1 MFNWF
6 INIFASKDQSI
17 KKTAEE
23 AAQEPTKDESTRE
36 YRKLDETDSE
46 ADYVSTLE
54 TELQNAAKNYNP
66 SDPMFSDEQLE
77 EFGLKDMLT
86 AEQNTKGFWEN
97 VIISYFT
104 KNDSDLGIEFS
115 LDKLRTLKNKG
126 LNELLSSK
134 NHQEDATTGLFL
146 LVRRFL
152 STFNPSKLKDT
163 KAAISHAIESASSPE
178 AIKQNSK
185 RPKTRKF
192 DSNYIKLLQ
201 QSLEEDRSTATP
213 NAAPAQDV
221 KHTVN
226 KLNKSVRAEI
236 LNLLFEGIS
245 KSFYSYCGTAGS
257 NLLGNVVDKL
267 YRTKNDTRVFSMD
280 SANNDDDG
288 DDDKKSRLAEEY
300 IGGKNDADISEND
313 QENLEEIEDSSQS
326 VGLVDAPKHTPKQI
340 QERVRL
346 ATYLAKQIMSG
357 MPGMNV
363 SSLAP
368 LFKLKYSREAKKM
381 VGDKTSPKED
391 VLSQDPQ
398 SAKLLLIPRDSEI
411 KQLISDDYKKM
422 TFPDKFAVLFG
433 TSEAKTLGELTAQR
447 DGVMLAAKFLGGLLK
462 NTSGVPTDTRKMNL
476 DQYQDQVNRFIDTL
490 TTPEEKASAKSFLS
504 IDFVDKMSAVLAKKR
519 EKSYGGQQKDLRD
532 FTKEI
537 IDDLTNQ
544 IQEVRAL
551 SKSDVAERVE
561 VWLRQRK
568 EYSEAVAKRMYH
580 NNMDRL
586 NSVFSYLDAE
596 YDFLQNNARKEV
608 NAVNKEDNASGVN
621 KKDSRAA
628 ARYDIAS
635 FVTKQ
640 RDFLIDRLSALESV
654 DVDGKDVKVDFSPI
668 IEKLKNADAVTT
680 TTGEKIEGYK
690 TAAQLAAV
698 TRQSKFAPRIMGIQK
713 AIQSAI
719 VEAQDMLD
727 AAGVDGSNVLS
738 KLDKEFVKG
747 NGYNVTTYV
756 TPDFESVSRMY
767 RSVVP
772 EVARRV
778 GNDNMSGREMQEF
791 QGKESERNINKLQ
804 RDLEKDKK
812 LFEAKEQEL
821 NKKNTDGSYVIQDE
835 KLVAEK
841 EQELRDLRE
850 RIKNRENSIN
860 ELKEDSKKW
869 SAENPFPDLN
879 KIDDV
884 TLHSK
889 VTPDQVL
896 HLYGTKEAVVLD
908 NGKYYKVFRT
918 PNSDEL
924 VVSHKPVKEPALTDP
939 ALVSYNGKNFVRFFV
954 EDRNTGKLYPLKGDK
969 LTNDVLSGIESRP
982 FEGDV
987 DVRMVG
993 DLDSYSVDDLNE
1005 KITAQRIRVQHE
1017 RGDEELAE
1025 SKKFDSKYKNHS
1037 KEYEQYK
1044 REVASE
1050 NADSLKEEINNEDYF
1065 LKRDLNLSYDQL
1077 RKVIDSVLDYVDD
1090 NDKSTRALA
1099 DKAPQLRD
1107 LYDKLKKIDDFYNT
1121 PKIDK
1126 EKFINEKGEPLQISI
1141 KHSKPEELDD
1151 ALRVLND
1158 KLSTVFE
1165 EYKKYLPKGTKVPA
1179 GELPQKEVF
1188 QTLRDAVMGD
1198 TNLDP
1203 FEPSEDEQN
1212 LPETKLDYKSFI
1224 PKEEPATEPEV
1235 KKEEPK
1241 PEENNTSAGFSFSGL
1256 QKSAAPFFHISRV
1269 ALDMTDNQ
1277 LQKEVEDPSLVQT
1290 PDEMVA
1296 DKHNKSNDTLLSGQQ
1311 SQEQDIKDSKSF
1323 KTKKVAQALKMAY
1336 DSDPSHELFNTLVQV
1351 VRDSNPTTG
1360 PATAD
1365 ALSHLPET
1373 QWSMEAAYRMYN
1385 DRNVA
1390 EAHDRHYFQE
1400 CLRRDGWPAMLKND
1414 KFVQLLNKSNQGQA

>member
-23 AAQEPTKDESTRE
+23 AAKEPTKKES

-46 ADYVSTLE
+46 AAYFSTIE

-77 EFGLKDMLT
+77 EFGLKHMLT

-104 KNDSDLGIEFS
+104 KNDSDLGLEFS

-126 LNELLSSK
+126 INALLNSK

-163 KAAISHAIESASSPE
+163 KAAIAHAIESVSTPE

-201 QSLEEDRSTATP
+201 QSLEEDRSTETP

-226 KLNKSVRAEI
+226 KLDKSVRAEI

-257 NLLGNVVDKL
+257 NLLGNIIDKL
-267 YRTKNDTRVFSMD
+267 YRSKNDTRVLSMD
-280 SANNDDDG
+280 SAKTDDADG
-288 DDDKKSRLAEEY
+288 DDDKKRLLSEEY
-300 IGGKNDADISEND
+300 IRVNDGDAIAEDP
-313 QENLEEIEDSSQS
+313 QEHLEEIKDSSQS
-326 VGLVDAPKHTPKQI
+326 VGLVGAPKHTPKQI
-340 QERVRL
+340 QERVQL
-346 ATYLAKQIMSG
+346 ATHLAKQIMSG

-368 LFKLKYSREAKKM
+368 LFKLKYSREAKRM
-381 VGDKTSPKED
+381 VGDKNSPKED

-398 SAKLLLIPRDSEI
+398 AAKLLLIPRDSEI
-411 KQLISDDYKKM
+411 KQLIADDYKKM
-422 TFPDKFAVLFG
+422 TFPDKFAALFG

-447 DGVMLAAKFLGGLLK
+447 DGVLLAVKFLSGLLNNK
-462 NTSGVPTDTRKMNL
+462 SGVPTDTRKMNL
-476 DQYQDQVNRFIDTL
+476 DQYRDQVKRFIDTL

-519 EKSYGGQQKDLRD
+519 EKSYGGQQKDLRE
-532 FTKEI
+532 FTDEI
-537 IDDLTNQ
+537 IDDLTKQ

-568 EYSEAVAKRMYH
+568 EYSEAVAKRMYR

-668 IEKLKNADAVTT
+668 IEKLKNADAITT
-680 TTGEKIEGYK
+680 TTGEKIAEYK

-698 TRQSKFAPRIMGIQK
+698 TQQAKFSARITGIQK
-713 AIQSAI
+713 AIRSAI
-719 VEAQDMLD
+719 VEAQDILD
-727 AAGVDGSNVLS
+727 AAGVNGSNVLS

-756 TPDFESVSRMY
+756 TPDVESVSRMY

-772 EVARRV
+772 EVARRIE
-778 GNDNMSGREMQEF
+778 NDNISGREMQEF

-804 RDLEKDKK
+804 RDLENDKK
-812 LFEAKEQEL
+812 LLKVKEEEL

-835 KLVAEK
+835 KIVEEK
-841 EQELRDLRE
+841 EQEIRVLKE
-850 RIKNRENSIN
+850 RIKNRENAIT
-860 ELKEDSKKW
+860 ELKEASKKW

-879 KIDDV
+879 KFEDV

-889 VTPDQVL
+889 ITPDKVL

-924 VVSHKPVKEPALTDP
+924 VLSHKPVKEPALTDP

-954 EDRNTGKLYPLKGDK
+954 EDRNTGNLYPLKGDK
-969 LTNDVLSGIESRP
+969 LPNDVLSGIESRP
-982 FEGDV
+982 FEGGV

-1005 KITAQRIRVQHE
+1005 KMTAQRIRVQHE

-1025 SKKFDSKYKNHS
+1025 SKKFDAKYKKHS
-1037 KEYEQYK
+1037 KEYNQYK
-1044 REVASE
+1044 SDVASK
-1050 NADSLKEEINNEDYF
+1050 NVKALKEEIDNEDYF
-1065 LKRDLNLSYDQL
+1065 LKRDLDLSYAQL
-1077 RKVIDSVLDYVDD
+1077 RKVIDSVLDFVDD

-1099 DKAPQLRD
+1099 DKSPQLRD

-1141 KHSKPEELDD
+1141 KHSKPEELKD
-1151 ALRVLND
+1151 ALMVLNA
-1158 KLSTVFE
+1158 KLSTVFD
-1165 EYKKYLPKGTKVPA
+1165 EYKKYLPEGTKVPA
-1179 GELPQKEVF
+1179 GELPKKEVF

-1198 TNLDP
+1198 TNLDI

-1212 LPETKLDYKSFI
+1212 LPEKLNYKVFI
-1224 PKEEPATEPEV
+1224 PEEEPAQEPE
-1235 KKEEPK
+1235 KKNEEPK
-1241 PEENNTSAGFSFSGL
+1241 PEENNTSAGFSFRGL

-1277 LQKEVEDPSLVQT
+1277 LQKEVENPSLVQT

-1296 DKHNKSNDTLLSGQQ
+1296 DKHNKNNETLLSGQK

-1323 KTKKVAQALKMAY
+1323 KTKKVAQALKIAY

-1360 PATAD
+1360 PATAE
-1365 ALSHLPET
+1365 ALSYLPET
-1373 QWSMEAAYRMYN
+1373 KWSMEAAYRMYN
-1385 DRNVA
+1385 DSNVA